1 MGNSDLRPANE
12 IARLWGPERQ
22 KKIVRSRIDA
32 LPSCFEARSLHSSWP
47 TYQLINLFCQR
58 RVLRQQSMH
67 IVAKL

>member
-12 IARLWGPERQ
+12 IACLWNPERQ

-32 LPSCFEARSLHSSWP
+32 LPSCFEARSSHSFRL
-47 TYQLINLFCQR
+47 TYQLINLFFQR
-58 RVLRQQSMH
+58 RVLLEQPMH